1 MKFHN
6 FSVLTAS
13 PLAITAMTGL
23 HTVEQLRDQ
32 HALLVISFI
41 TASG

>member
-6 FSVLTAS
+6 FFVKTAS
-13 PLAITAMTGL
+13 PLAITGMTGL
-23 HTVEQLRDQ
+23 HTVEQQRDQ
-32 HALLVISFI
+32 HALSVISLI